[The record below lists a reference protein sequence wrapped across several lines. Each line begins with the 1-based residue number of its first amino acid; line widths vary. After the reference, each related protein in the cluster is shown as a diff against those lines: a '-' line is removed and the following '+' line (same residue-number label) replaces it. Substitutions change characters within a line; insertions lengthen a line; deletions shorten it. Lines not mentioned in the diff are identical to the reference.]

1 MEKTIEKA
9 KAANEAGL
17 QARDE
22 KKFESALILL
32 QQSIELL
39 IYHISC
45 KYCRQFTRIFAS
57 VRVLVALAGSK
68 SKVVVQK

>member
-1 MEKTIEKA
+1 MESTIDKA

-17 QARDE
+17 RARDE

-45 KYCRQFTRIFAS
+45 KYCRQFKRIFVS
-57 VRVLVALAGSK
+57 VRV
-68 SKVVVQK
+68 